1 MMNSKVK
8 KLNDILCVCSIRV
21 FETHLCSCQHQHADT
36 TVLHTRTHMHTH
48 QILLTLYYI
57 HTHTHIHTTHTKDC
71 FIYSTRLSWEVA
83 AIALS
88 LSNPELFESPKSIF
102 LFPGLVSHGGN
113 IKRL

>member
-1 MMNSKVK
+1 M
-8 KLNDILCVCSIRV
+8 IYCVCSIRV
-21 FETHLCSCQHQHADT
+21 FETHLCSRQHQHAGIT
-36 TVLHTRTHMHTH
+36 ELHTQTHMRTH

-57 HTHTHIHTTHTKDC
+57 HTHIHTTHTKDC